1 MIITLSSPFVI
12 DHSASM
18 SSDLASLIVLF
29 ILALALVAATLAGL
43 WLYTYGTT
51 FDPALGTAIDHIRE
65 LQGNQKWK

>member
-1 MIITLSSPFVI
+1 
-12 DHSASM
+12 M

-29 ILALALVAATLAGL
+29 ILALALVAATLAAL

-65 LQGNQKWK
+65 VQGNQRWK